1 MVSKLKVICF
11 MGKELKQLA
20 LTYKF
25 TGTATCYIIATA
37 VGGNCGMDCYSL
49 TYRTIVEKKILRVL
63 VPS

>member
-1 MVSKLKVICF
+1 

-25 TGTATCYIIATA
+25 TGTAACYIIATA
-37 VGGNCGMDCYSL
+37 VGGNCGMDCCSL